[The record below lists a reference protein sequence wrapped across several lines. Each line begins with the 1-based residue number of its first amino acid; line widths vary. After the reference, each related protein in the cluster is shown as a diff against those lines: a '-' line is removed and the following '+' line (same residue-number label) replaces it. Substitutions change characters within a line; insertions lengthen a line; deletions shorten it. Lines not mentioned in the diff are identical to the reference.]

1 MIFKVTMFN
10 VFEDQICDI
19 DYKTDLQIDLS
30 SFEFPEISGFEF
42 SLPFNV
48 VPNSFNSDEIQL
60 EILTEKIDRAT
71 TTINVTDGS
80 LVSVNDYL
88 WLGNEVIKVTNIATN
103 DLTIERGQ
111 KGTIANNYQ
120 RKDELGVKLY
130 LYKYPVWFSGKL
142 VKIESENFNIIQYG
156 IIDKEPSYKKGQVT
170 FSCSDVSKS
179 LDCKLPTFFDN
190 KEKMVE
196 RVYLNTFLSWS
207 KHHLSTWHD
216 SYDAIPEFFAFT
228 NFVLPTSDLF
238 NYNTNFDVTKIGSFK
253 ELFEILLK
261 ASKSTVYLG
270 NDGKYSLRQ
279 ITPSLSFETDTEIKM
294 LDYMNIS
301 NGYSISKFENVKTI
315 SFSYNDNKEKEKKI
329 NINITNILFGK
340 QLDIDLSAFYHITI
354 TSIYSLLTRY
364 FYDTS
369 FVYAVVEVES
379 TKMLSN
385 DLIIGKV
392 YKYTDVL
399 NYSFQDVSDY
409 CMYLGFDNDTMR
421 FAILKN
427 FSKTL
432 ISPAIPVK
440 LVDAGPVCHFGWIGD
455 RYSDFDLIDFLNV
468 SEYSLTVEDAEFQL
482 NDISIKYFEV
492 GDKVKVFD
500 LNNSIEVT
508 TEITAIDEN
517 EITCADNIG
526 GTGKYWL
533 YYDILA
539 NANAKQLKFFY
550 FTVDSY

>member
-10 VFEDQICDI
+10 VFENQICEI

-30 SFEFPEISGFEF
+30 TFEFPEISGFEF
-42 SLPFNV
+42 SLPLNV

-60 EILTEKIDRAT
+60 EILTEKINRAT
-71 TTINVTDGS
+71 TVINVSNGA

-103 DLTIERGQ
+103 DLTILRGQ

-120 RKDELGVKLY
+120 RKDELGIKLY

-142 VKIESENFNIIQYG
+142 VKIESDNFNIIQYG
-156 IIDKEPSYKKGQVT
+156 IIDKEPSFKKGQVT

-179 LDCKLPTFFDN
+179 LECKMPTFFDN
-190 KEKMVE
+190 KEKMIE
-196 RVYLNTFLSWS
+196 RVFLFPFLLWLKDSNQTS
-207 KHHLSTWHD
+207 YD
-216 SYDAIPEFFAFT
+216 SYDSIPEFFAFT
-228 NFVLPTSDLF
+228 DFVIPSSDLF
-238 NYNTNFDVTKIGSFK
+238 NSNTNFDITKIGSFK
-253 ELFEILLK
+253 DFFEILLK
-261 ASKSTVYLG
+261 TSKSTVFLK
-270 NDGKYSLRQ
+270 NDGDYSLRQ
-279 ITPSLSFETDTEIKM
+279 ITPSLSFESDTEIKI
-294 LDYMNIS
+294 LDYMNITS
-301 NGYSISKFENVKTI
+301 GYSINKFENIKTI
-315 SFSYNDNKEKEKKI
+315 SFAYNNKKDEPKRI
-329 NINITNILFGK
+329 NVNITNILFGK
-340 QLDIDLSAFYHITI
+340 QLEINLSAFYDINI

-369 FVYAVVEVES
+369 FVYAIVEIES

-385 DLIIGKV
+385 DLIVGKI
-392 YKYTDVL
+392 YKFTDVL
-399 NYSFQDVSDY
+399 NYSFQDVSGY

-427 FSKTL
+427 FTKTL

-440 LVDAGPVCHFGWIGD
+440 VISAGAVCYFGWIGD
-455 RYSDFDLIDFLNV
+455 EYSDFDLIDFLNIG
-468 SEYSLTVEDAEFQL
+468 EYSLSVENAEFSL

-492 GDKVKVFD
+492 GDKIKIFD
-500 LNNSIEVT
+500 LSGSEVT

-526 GTGKYWL
+526 GSGNYWL
-533 YYDILA
+533 YYDVLA
-539 NANAKQLKFFY
+539 NANTKQLKFFY
-550 FTVDSY
+550 FSVDSY